1 MAVWGELA
9 ATSAMVAGCAG
20 VVIDGSIR
28 DIDDIRKMGFPAF
41 ARTAVPC
48 AGEPK
53 GYGGI
58 GIEIT
63 VGGQRVR
70 TGDWII
76 GDESGLIVVPKEEAV
91 EVANRAL
98 DVHEHEDRT
107 REEIRR
113 GSTLSKVNEISKW
126 EPVK

>member
-9 ATSAMVAGCAG
+9 STSAVIAGCNG
-20 VVIDGSIR
+20 IVIDGNIR
-28 DIDDIRKMGFPAF
+28 DIDDIKKMGFPAF
-41 ARTAVPC
+41 ARDAVPC
-48 AGEPK
+48 AGEAK

-58 GIEIT
+58 GIEVS
-63 VGGQRVR
+63 VGGQWVR

-91 EVANRAL
+91 EIANRAL
-98 DVHEHEDRT
+98 DVHEHENRT
-107 REEIRR
+107 REEIRKD
-113 GSTLSKVNEISKW
+113 SSLSKVNEISKW

>member
-9 ATSAMVAGCAG
+9 ATSAMIAGCTG
-20 VVIDGSIR
+20 VVIDGNIR

-41 ARTAVPC
+41 ARNAVPC

-58 GIEIT
+58 GIEIS
-63 VGGQRVR
+63 VGGQWIR
-70 TGDWII
+70 TGDWIV
-76 GDESGLIVVPKEEAV
+76 GDESGLIVIPKEEAV
-91 EVANRAL
+91 EIANRAL
-98 DVHEHEDRT
+98 DVHENENRT
-107 REEIRR
+107 REEIMK
-113 GSTLSKVNEISKW
+113 GSSLSKVNEISKW

>member
-1 MAVWGELA
+1 MI
-9 ATSAMVAGCAG
+9 AGCSG
-20 VVIDGSIR
+20 IVINGNIR

-58 GIEIT
+58 GIEISI
-63 VGGQRVR
+63 GGQWVR

-91 EVANRAL
+91 EIANRAL
-98 DVHEHEDRT
+98 DVHEHENRT
-107 REEIRR
+107 REEIRK